1 MGKLGISVKDA
12 HQDAN
17 STMSW
22 LVNNVFFPGGMMNA
36 LTGGKSKN
44 WKKGDQGGVARDDFP
59 SPSVVARQ
67 RAFIGRGGLLDM
79 RNHSFHNEKTL
90 HADKGGEAIR
100 SDLGRLKQLYNYVG
114 DGVSTILDDGDKKSI
129 KDWAMK
135 NVIKPRLGDY
145 FADEGGL
152 AAATGTPNERGY
164 WLEDEDR
171 EREYTTGPIQA
182 ATHGG
187 RVARMEVRRSRHEPV
202 LLLPNE
208 VVLTEKQAAAA
219 RKAGAKLPTHSLQ
232 KRAGKLNN

>member
-36 LTGGKSKN
+36 LSGGKSKN

-90 HADKGGEAIR
+90 HAD
-100 SDLGRLKQLYNYVG
+100 
-114 DGVSTILDDGDKKSI
+114 
-129 KDWAMK
+129 
-135 NVIKPRLGDY
+135 
-145 FADEGGL
+145 EGGL

-187 RVARMEVRRSRHEPV
+187 RVARMEGRRSRHEPV

-208 VVLTEKQAAAA
+208 VVLTEKQARAA